1 MDIGLY
7 LAGAGLVARLRA
19 LEITAQDLA
28 NVNTTAYRG
37 SRASFQSL
45 LAQGQGQ
52 ATSTASRAVNQHSV
66 VDGTTID
73 FAQGQLKE
81 TGNPLDVAI
90 EGIGFIEVETP
101 SGIRYT
107 RNGNFRVSPDGV
119 LITQDGSK
127 VRGDSGSIL
136 VPQGKISIGSDG
148 TISVNG
154 SLSGKLKLVELD
166 PADHLVRQGES
177 MFSAPTA
184 AARQATHSTVRQG
197 MLEDA
202 NVNAVEATVGLMTL
216 QRHAEMLQ
224 RAMSVFHSEFNRA
237 AVEELPK
244 V

>member
-1 MDIGLY
+1 MDSGLY
-7 LAGAGLVARLRA
+7 LASAGLVARLRA

-28 NVNTTAYRG
+28 NVNTTSYRG

-52 ATSTASRAVNQHSV
+52 VMSVASRAVNQHTV

-90 EGIGFIEVETP
+90 EGAGFLEVETP

-107 RNGNFRVSPDGV
+107 RNGNFRVSPDGA

-127 VRGDSGSIL
+127 VRGDGGAIL
-136 VPQGKISIGSDG
+136 IPQGKISIGADG

-154 SLSGKLKLVELD
+154 SLSG
-166 PADHLVRQGES
+166 
-177 MFSAPTA
+177 
-184 AARQATHSTVRQG
+184 
-197 MLEDA
+197 
-202 NVNAVEATVGLMTL
+202 
-216 QRHAEMLQ
+216 
-224 RAMSVFHSEFNRA
+224 
-237 AVEELPK
+237 
-244 V
+244 